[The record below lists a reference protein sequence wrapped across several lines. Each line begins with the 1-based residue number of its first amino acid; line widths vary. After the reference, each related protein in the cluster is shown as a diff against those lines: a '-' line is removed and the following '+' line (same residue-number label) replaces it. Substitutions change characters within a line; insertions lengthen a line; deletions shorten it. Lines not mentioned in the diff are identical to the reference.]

1 MAKKKRSAGGPPTL
15 TIYEPDPKAMKRMAA
30 EQVAD
35 TMMRVHPKMKR
46 VRNHIVEE
54 VEKAANRA
62 MGGKGGPV

>member
-1 MAKKKRSAGGPPTL
+1 MAKKKRTAGGPPTV
-15 TIYEPDPKAMKRMAA
+15 YEPGPKTMKRMAA
-30 EQVAD
+30 EHVAD

-46 VRNHIVEE
+46 VRNHIVDE